1 MIKFLSNLATK
12 KMEAKRLHYC
22 FKTRQPIPLNIWLVI
37 LRDEGSDDDMDRNY
51 KMGFGWNN
59 DFDSPRVIA
68 ILQNSSVVTWIDHQ
82 FDSPETIANLRSK
95 LGLPPL
101 SKSDLSFRT
110 LRRTKKNFIKYG
122 LSYHDKAAIT
132 LPPATNNTSG
142 K

>member
-22 FKTRQPIPLNIWLVI
+22 FQTMKPIPLTIWLVI
-37 LRDEGSDDDMDRNY
+37 LRDEGSDEFIDFNY
-51 KMGFGWNN
+51 KMGNGWNN

-101 SKSDLSFRT
+101 SKSD
-110 LRRTKKNFIKYG
+110 
-122 LSYHDKAAIT
+122 
-132 LPPATNNTSG
+132 
-142 K
+142 